1 MKLSTKKIFTS
12 SKKAK
17 NPLNKKS
24 KLSITKSVPINKS
37 NQSSTEKKEN
47 SNQKSNKKNNTAS
60 NKINPFNENLSKS
73 NNQNNFLRK
82 KLQSSKEQIHLKFS
96 KNDNNDTRPNTEHE
110 NNAVNDNALNDEFTL
125 EEKNK
130 NQNQNEFDIET
141 LVNLFKYKSSKLKS
155 TIIMDDNGN
164 NNLNSEQKKFIMDC
178 FDKKIKME
186 NNVKK
191 CKIDLIKPKKSCKDR
206 FQNYSINLNKKS
218 KNFIRTDR
226 SKRFKTRQPIF
237 STKQNYKFKE
247 LIKFEERKNDEDSL
261 NFNKSHDDKENN
273 SIFENCTDK
282 SLDSSFLGSSLAE
295 EEFIQKI
302 DNGDNQTKS

>member
-60 NKINPFNENLSKS
+60 NKINPFNGNLSKS
-73 NNQNNFLRK
+73 NNQNTFLRK
-82 KLQSSKEQIHLKFS
+82 KLQSSKEQILKFS

-110 NNAVNDNALNDEFTL
+110 NNTVNDNALNDEFTL

-302 DNGDNQTKS
+302 DNDDNQTKS

>member
-82 KLQSSKEQIHLKFS
+82 KLQSSKEQILKFS

-110 NNAVNDNALNDEFTL
+110 NNTVNDNALNDEFTL

-191 CKIDLIKPKKSCKDR
+191 CKIDLIKPKKSCNDR

-302 DNGDNQTKS
+302 DNDDNQTKS

>member
-60 NKINPFNENLSKS
+60 NKKNPFNENLSKS
-73 NNQNNFLRK
+73 KNQNNFLRK
-82 KLQSSKEQIHLKFS
+82 KLQSSKEQILKFS

-110 NNAVNDNALNDEFTL
+110 NNTVNDNALNDEFTL

-130 NQNQNEFDIET
+130 NKNQNEFDIET

>member
-1 MKLSTKKIFTS
+1 M
-12 SKKAK
+12 
-17 NPLNKKS
+17 
-24 KLSITKSVPINKS
+24 
-37 NQSSTEKKEN
+37 
-47 SNQKSNKKNNTAS
+47 
-60 NKINPFNENLSKS
+60 
-73 NNQNNFLRK
+73 
-82 KLQSSKEQIHLKFS
+82 
-96 KNDNNDTRPNTEHE
+96 
-110 NNAVNDNALNDEFTL
+110 

-302 DNGDNQTKS
+302 DNDDNQTKS

>member
-82 KLQSSKEQIHLKFS
+82 KLQSSKEQNLKFS

-110 NNAVNDNALNDEFTL
+110 NNTVNDNALNDEFTL

-130 NQNQNEFDIET
+130 NKNQNEFDIET

-218 KNFIRTDR
+218 INFIRTDR

-302 DNGDNQTKS
+302 DNDDNQTKS

>member
-73 NNQNNFLRK
+73 KNQNNFLRK
-82 KLQSSKEQIHLKFS
+82 KLQSSKEQILKFS

-110 NNAVNDNALNDEFTL
+110 NNTVNDNALNDEFTL

>member
-82 KLQSSKEQIHLKFS
+82 KLQSSKEQNLKFS

-110 NNAVNDNALNDEFTL
+110 NNTVNDNALNDEFTL

-130 NQNQNEFDIET
+130 NKNQNEFDIET

-218 KNFIRTDR
+218 INFIRTDR

-302 DNGDNQTKS
+302 DNDNNQTKS

>member
-82 KLQSSKEQIHLKFS
+82 KLQSSKEQNLKFS

-302 DNGDNQTKS
+302 DNNDDNQTKS

>member
-73 NNQNNFLRK
+73 KNQNNFLRK
-82 KLQSSKEQIHLKFS
+82 KLQSSKEQILKFS

-110 NNAVNDNALNDEFTL
+110 NNTVNDNALNDEFTL

-302 DNGDNQTKS
+302 DNNDDNQTKS

>member
-47 SNQKSNKKNNTAS
+47 SIQKSNKKNNTAS

-82 KLQSSKEQIHLKFS
+82 KLQSSKEQILKFS

-110 NNAVNDNALNDEFTL
+110 NNTVNDNALNDEFTL

-302 DNGDNQTKS
+302 DNDDNQTKS

>member
-73 NNQNNFLRK
+73 KNQNNFLRK
-82 KLQSSKEQIHLKFS
+82 KLQSSKEQILKFS

-110 NNAVNDNALNDEFTL
+110 NNAVNDIALNDEFTL

>member
-82 KLQSSKEQIHLKFS
+82 KLQSSKEQNLKFS

-110 NNAVNDNALNDEFTL
+110 NNTVNDNALNDEFTL
-125 EEKNK
+125 EEKNQ

-218 KNFIRTDR
+218 INFIRTDR

-302 DNGDNQTKS
+302 DNDDNQTKS

>member
-82 KLQSSKEQIHLKFS
+82 KLQSSKEQILKFS

-110 NNAVNDNALNDEFTL
+110 NNTVNDNALNDEFTL

-191 CKIDLIKPKKSCKDR
+191 CKIDLIKPKKSGKDR

-302 DNGDNQTKS
+302 DNDDNQTKS

>member
-17 NPLNKKS
+17 NQLNKKS

-60 NKINPFNENLSKS
+60 NKINPFNGNLSKS

-82 KLQSSKEQIHLKFS
+82 KLQSSKEQILKFS

-110 NNAVNDNALNDEFTL
+110 NNTVNDNALNDEFTL

-247 LIKFEERKNDEDSL
+247 MIKFEERKNDEDIL
-261 NFNKSHDDKENN
+261 NINKSHDDKENN

-302 DNGDNQTKS
+302 DNDDNQTKS

>member
-82 KLQSSKEQIHLKFS
+82 KLQSSKEQILKFS

-110 NNAVNDNALNDEFTL
+110 NNTVNDNALNDEFTL

-302 DNGDNQTKS
+302 DNDDNQTKS